1 MKYLLVFTSYI
12 ALCFAV
18 SAQNNAFREFYFIE
32 LEKDK
37 CLELFEITKEKKDPL
52 MMAYHGASL
61 AMLADFGFNPVKKM
75 EQFNTGSE
83 LITKA
88 IELDPKNVEIRLIR
102 LSIQM
107 EAPDFL
113 GFNCCIDE
121 DLNAVKNAFKNN
133 WLSADSS
140 YRMKVLNFFDNRG
153 ISLY

>member
-1 MKYLLVFTSYI
+1 MKYLLVFLIFFGLSP
-12 ALCFAV
+12 AV
-18 SAQNNAFREFYFIE
+18 FGQHSAFRELYLIE

-88 IELDPKNVEIRLIR
+88 LELDPKNIEIRLIR
-102 LSIQM
+102 LSIQL

-113 GFNCCIDE
+113 GFNCCVDE
-121 DLNAVKNAFKNN
+121 DLNAVKNALKNN
-133 WLSADSS
+133 WLGSDPQ
-140 YRMKVLNFFDNRG
+140 YKLKIINFFEYRG
-153 ISLY
+153 IIL

>member
-1 MKYLLVFTSYI
+1 MKYLLVFLIFFGLSP
-12 ALCFAV
+12 AV
-18 SAQNNAFREFYFIE
+18 SGQHSAFRELYLIE

-37 CLELFEITKEKKDPL
+37 CLELFEITKEKKDPV

-88 IELDPKNVEIRLIR
+88 LELDPKNIEIRLIR
-102 LSIQM
+102 LSIQL

-113 GFNCCIDE
+113 GFNCCVDE
-121 DLNAVKNAFKNN
+121 DLNAVKNALKNN
-133 WLSADSS
+133 WLGPDPQ
-140 YRMKVLNFFDNRG
+140 YKLKIINFFEYRG
-153 ISLY
+153 IIL

>member
-1 MKYLLVFTSYI
+1 MKHLLVFLFFLGLYTNV
-12 ALCFAV
+12 C
-18 SAQNNAFREFYFIE
+18 AQSKAFRELYLIE
-32 LEKDK
+32 LDKDN
-37 CLELFEITKEKKDPL
+37 CLELFEITKEKKDPV

-88 IELDPKNVEIRLIR
+88 LELDPKNIEIRLIR
-102 LSIQM
+102 LSIQL

-121 DLNAVKNAFKNN
+121 DLIAVKNALKNN
-133 WLSADSS
+133 WLGSDPQF
-140 YRMKVLNFFDNRG
+140 KLKIINFFEYRG
-153 ISLY
+153 ITI